1 MDNLIV
7 RYSSSQTDSIDVLE
21 CDEKERE
28 SISPSLDEDVVGAA
42 LKKENKTQELLI
54 AARLRRDTLQGKLL
68 LHYAHKIFFIIRLF
82 ACIKIKPS
90 WIACSIQS

>member
-1 MDNLIV
+1 MGNLIV
-7 RYSSSQTDSIDVLE
+7 RYNSSQTDSIVVLE

-68 LHYAHKIFFIIRLF
+68 LHYAHKIFCLINTHLVR
-82 ACIKIKPS
+82 
-90 WIACSIQS
+90 